1 MTSARGAQLVD
12 HLLIHETS
20 AFRVVAAFDLERGV
34 PITLVE
40 ARELDAASDA
50 ALDALDRAHRDPMHE
65 AIAPSLERWRDD
77 AVSAVIFGV
86 PAVVDLEGAVRL
98 GSERGVKL
106 RHAEADGL
114 IITLRDALRSSA
126 AATDRTASDRHLG
139 TLSLSNVVLAADG
152 RFWIIG
158 LGHNVMVHDAQGRLS
173 PRGRFFHAPEIALGV
188 APSEQSDFVSLLI
201 MLRALLGF
209 VDIHRSI
216 VNAIAGNTLR
226 EDFEIVE
233 RILWI
238 ERCVIHAV
246 PTERPSIDETIAV
259 SDRIRALIG
268 VRPDV
273 RAFVARMGDLLGGTA
288 AIEPPRERPVLRID
302 SNGRWLE
309 RGRAPRVDL
318 SRRTVLGR
326 MAVVLGR
333 ARIETPGRLLDVGE
347 LTAACWPGERIV
359 RAAAANR
366 VYVAIS
372 GLRRAGLAGDLERST
387 DGYRIAT
394 EIACELVDE

>member
-1 MTSARGAQLVD
+1 MTSVVGSQLVD

-20 AFRVVAAFDLERGV
+20 AFRITAAFDLARGV
-34 PITLVE
+34 PVTLVE
-40 ARELDAASDA
+40 ARDLDAASDA
-50 ALDALDRAHRDPMHE
+50 ALDALFRAHRDPTHE
-65 AIAPSLERWRDD
+65 AIAPSLERCRDETT
-77 AVSAVIFGV
+77 SAVVFGV

-106 RHAEADGL
+106 AHSEADGL
-114 IITLRDALRSSA
+114 ISTLRDALRSCA
-126 AATDRTASDRHLG
+126 AATDRPATDRHLG

-158 LGHNVMVHDAQGRLS
+158 LGHNVMVRDAQMRLA
-173 PRGRFFHAPEIALGV
+173 PRGRFFHAPEIALGI

-226 EDFEIVE
+226 EDLEIVE

-246 PTERPSIDETIAV
+246 ATDRPSIDETIAV

-268 VRPDV
+268 VVPNV
-273 RAFVARMGDLLGGTA
+273 SAFIARMGDLLGGTA
-288 AIEPPRERPVLRID
+288 AIEPPRERPLLRVE
-302 SNGRWLE
+302 SLGRWIE
-309 RGRAPRVDL
+309 RGRGARVDL
-318 SRRTVLGR
+318 TRRTVLGR
-326 MAVVLGR
+326 MVVVLAR
-333 ARIETPGRLLDVGE
+333 ARMETPGRLLDVGE

-394 EIACELVDE
+394 ETACELVDE